1 MNGIDIN
8 FLTQASLDFML
19 LFTIAAPLVCGIFA
33 LASSDTSRIR
43 NYGIIALSLMHLIN
57 IFIIKY
63 FYDNYGTFSYQF
75 VKFGNAVEFS
85 FATEQYGIIFA
96 IMVSVLWVATN
107 IYSLGYIELEQ
118 SGNVNKDTHILK
130 FNFFLSMAIA
140 ATIGIAFAA
149 NLLTMYICY
158 ELLTLVT
165 YPLVSI
171 SGSPHA
177 LRAGRKYILMLILT
191 SLVLFLPAILYIN
204 NIAGELN
211 FTEGGILADKL
222 TSTELFILLGMIIFG
237 VAKTAIFPFHSWLP
251 TAMIAPVPVSA
262 LLHAVAVVKSGI
274 FVIIKI
280 VLYIFGIEYLQ
291 KINLEQPFVQNI
303 FILTCCF
310 TILYASVKSIY
321 QTKIKQM
328 LAFSTISQLGICM
341 LAISF
346 FSYAAIIASFI
357 HMLCHAFAKI
367 VLFFCAGL
375 IYAAAGISDID
386 DTKSIAKYFPRT
398 MLCFSICALSLVG
411 LPPLAG
417 FFSKFLIISASV
429 NSNILWV
436 VILTILLSTVLT
448 ATYFVKII
456 YNIYFNPSELAVTPF
471 KVPATMQYTI
481 IAITIMLL
489 ALPFMIDCLRGY
501 LAVM

>member
-1 MNGIDIN
+1 MSGIDLN
-8 FLTQASLDFML
+8 FLTQSSLDFML

-33 LASSDTSRIR
+33 LVSSDTSRIR
-43 NYGIIALSLMHLIN
+43 NYGIIALSLLHLIN
-57 IFIIKY
+57 VFIIKY

-75 VKFGNAVEFS
+75 VKLGNVVEFS

-96 IMVSVLWVATN
+96 IMVSILWVATN
-107 IYSLGYIELEQ
+107 IYSLGYIQLEQ

-140 ATIGIAFAA
+140 ATIGIAFSA

-165 YPLVSI
+165 YPLVNI
-171 SGSPHA
+171 SGSEHA
-177 LRAGRKYILMLILT
+177 IKAGRKYLLVLILT
-191 SLVLFLPAILYIN
+191 SLFLFLPAILYIN
-204 NIAGELN
+204 NVAGELN
-211 FTEGGILADKL
+211 FTEGGILVDKL
-222 TSTELFILLGMIIFG
+222 TSPELFILLGMVIFG

-251 TAMIAPVPVSA
+251 AAMVAPVPVSA
-262 LLHAVAVVKSGI
+262 LLHAVAVVKSGV

-280 VLYIFGIEYLQ
+280 ILYIFGVDYLQ
-291 KINLEQPFVQNI
+291 KVSSEYSFTQNI

-328 LAFSTISQLGICM
+328 LAFSTISQLGFSM

-346 FSYAAIIASFI
+346 FTYGGIVASFI
-357 HMLCHAFAKI
+357 HMVFHAFAKI

-375 IYAAAGISDID
+375 IYTSAGISDIE
-386 DTKSIAKYFPRT
+386 DTKSIARYFPSA

-411 LPPLAG
+411 IPPLAG
-417 FFSKFLIISASV
+417 FFSKFLILSSSAS
-429 NSNILWV
+429 NPILWV
-436 VILTILLSTVLT
+436 VITTILLSTALT
-448 ATYFVKII
+448 ATYFVRFI
-456 YNIYFNPSELAVTPF
+456 YNIYFNPSELETAPF
-471 KVPATMQYTI
+471 KVPATMQYIIVATTI
-481 IAITIMLL
+481 FLLMLPL
-489 ALPFMIDCLRGY
+489 LIDYLVGY
-501 LAVM
+501 LTL